1 MHKKTQ
7 MCEKDLEKG
16 IEVEFQLESRYS
28 VANMKKILTNI
39 FGASVISWLMLAVG
53 VLVLNV
59 LIASIFGFNYLFDT
73 ILKQVNRYR

>member
-16 IEVEFQLESRYS
+16 IEVKFQYS